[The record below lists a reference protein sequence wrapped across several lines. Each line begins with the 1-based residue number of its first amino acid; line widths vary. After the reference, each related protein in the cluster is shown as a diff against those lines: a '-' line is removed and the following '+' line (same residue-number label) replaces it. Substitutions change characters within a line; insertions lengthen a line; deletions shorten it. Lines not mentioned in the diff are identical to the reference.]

1 MEDRINRPRNIHG
14 ACSLT
19 RDEVINFS
27 IAIEELAAN
36 KKISHMEAV
45 LLHCEETSLE
55 IDVAAK
61 LLSSSLKAKLREEFE
76 ALHFLPKSG
85 TTKLPFEA

>member
-1 MEDRINRPRNIHG
+1 
-14 ACSLT
+14 LT